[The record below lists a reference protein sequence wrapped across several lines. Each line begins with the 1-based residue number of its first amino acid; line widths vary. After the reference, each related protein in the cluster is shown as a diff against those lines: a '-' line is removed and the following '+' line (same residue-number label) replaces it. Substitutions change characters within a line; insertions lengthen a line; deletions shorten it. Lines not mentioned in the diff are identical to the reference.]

1 MKELSDCRVLIVDD
15 VKTNVDILVQS
26 LSGDYK
32 LSVALGGQ
40 QALEAVQRSP
50 PDLVLLDIMMPDIDG
65 YEICRRLRAEE

>member
-15 VKTNVDILVQS
+15 VKANVDVLVQS

-40 QALEAVQRSP
+40 QAMDAVRGARP
-50 PDLVLLDIMMPDIDG
+50 I
-65 YEICRRLRAEE
+65 